1 MDSEVAPTEPGKPAA
16 ADASQPL
23 IGTLEDYSPAGVLQ
37 VLSSQGETGAVRFN
51 GEGGCTVYL
60 HEGQLYFAETTDTGE
75 ALAIAL
81 VRPGRLS
88 PDDWDDATA
97 AGYPTQEVGQE
108 LINTG
113 AIDRELLASV
123 VLSVIYD
130 PLISL
135 FRQGEGDFEFEPG
148 TVHWMGPFRSFAVD
162 AIVSEVRRRVR
173 EADEM
178 APLIPTLDVWVESAR
193 SLPSDRGT
201 VNLRRDDWEIV
212 VAAAGGR
219 SLPDLAIELGRGM
232 WSTARLVYRLASV
245 HLLDVTAAPAEGYVD
260 EAAGGSEPA
269 TSGLGAAT
277 TAFAD
282 TPGFLGEA
290 DVETDEP
297 STDSDT
303 GFADAAPVG
312 HGGFLPAP
320 EEAAEPETLD
330 PVEADD
336 IHGADVVDDPAAPA
350 EDIVDLSSPIAAGEG
365 PPALLDW
372 DTPSTDAAPATEG
385 DTWGETAWDDQP
397 WDAPSSTPEGGPSWD
412 APPPPAAPDATQA
425 WADEGS
431 WQNSSWDQP
440 ATEGAT
446 DEADDDHDAT
456 VVGLGAAGLAAEVV
470 DAPDAPDTDT
480 DTDTDSAAPAAS
492 GDHGI
497 TFDAPTLHPDI
508 AKALAESTY
517 ADSATAINAMAARLG
532 AGADDDTDDVDES
545 WDAAPVAQTAPEGS
559 GDEFE
564 QFWAGDGEERAF
576 PWEAEPQGAEPD
588 AWAGS
593 STETGEDIGLTWQPT
608 SWDTGVETAPLPQRD
623 RVRPEGEDDHGPIG
637 AADPEWLENLYSQFM
652 ANGEAPAGKRRG
664 NKETNPVESAF
675 AADPASLPKTKPLRR
690 VIDAIRRL

>member
-1 MDSEVAPTEPGKPAA
+1 VDPEVAPTEPGSPAA

-88 PDDWDDATA
+88 PDDWDNATA

-130 PLISL
+130 PLIHL

-148 TVHWMGPFRSFAVD
+148 TVHWMGPFRTFAVD

-193 SLPSDRGT
+193 SLPADRGT

-219 SLPDLAIELGRGM
+219 SLPDLAVELGRGT

-245 HLLDVTAAPAEGYVD
+245 HLLEITAAPPEPFVAAD
-260 EAAGGSEPA
+260 ETVVAEPA
-269 TSGLGAAT
+269 TSGIGAAT

-282 TPGFLGEA
+282 TPTFLGDPPEA
-290 DVETDEP
+290 DTEEP
-297 STDSDT
+297 PAPSD
-303 GFADAAPVG
+303 FAAAPPLEQED
-312 HGGFLPAP
+312 FLPAR
-320 EEAAEPETLD
+320 EEVAEPAEPETLD
-330 PVEADD
+330 RADT
-336 IHGADVVDDPAAPA
+336 ADAEDEDETAAAPA
-350 EDIVDLSSPIAAGEG
+350 EDVVDLSAPIGADEG
-365 PPALLDW
+365 PPALIDW
-372 DTPSTDAAPATEG
+372 DAPSDGAGTATDG
-385 DTWGETAWDDQP
+385 DGWSNTSWDDQP
-397 WDAPSSTPEGGPSWD
+397 WDAPSSTPEGGQWD
-412 APPPPAAPDATQA
+412 APPPPAAPDATP
-425 WADEGS
+425 S
-431 WQNSSWDQP
+431 WSDDSSWETSWDQP
-440 ATEGAT
+440 AADGMSDEAVGEDTGAT
-446 DEADDDHDAT
+446 AFVAEAPAPPADPS
-456 VVGLGAAGLAAEVV
+456 
-470 DAPDAPDTDT
+470 APD
-480 DTDTDSAAPAAS
+480 
-492 GDHGI
+492 DHGI

-532 AGADDDTDDVDES
+532 AGADADEADDD
-545 WDAAPVAQTAPEGS
+545 WDAAPVAHAGENGA
-559 GDEFE
+559 DEFD
-564 QFWAGDGEERAF
+564 QFWAGDGEDRAF
-576 PWEAEPQGAEPD
+576 PWESDAPVADGED
-588 AWAGS
+588 AWGS
-593 STETGEDIGLTWQPT
+593 SSGESEDVGLSWQPT

-623 RVRPEGEDDHGPIG
+623 RVRPEGEDGPGPGG

-652 ANGEAPAGKRRG
+652 ANGEAPAGTKRRG
-664 NKETNPVESAF
+664 KEANPVEAAF
-675 AADPASLPKTKPLRR
+675 AADPTSLPKTKPLRR